1 MGIRI
6 EWDDE
11 EKMILCHIYEG
22 NWTVE
27 DFYLAVDESRRLL
40 LEVGHPVDLIVDM
53 RTSAAPPSGIL
64 PAYRYADQRVPDN
77 QRLIVMVK
85 TDSVMKAFN
94 RVIGDIAPRA
104 SENRYLADSM
114 EEARELIANHAARAD
129 S

>member
-1 MGIRI
+1 MGIRLA
-6 EWDDE
+6 WDNE
-11 EKMILCHIYEG
+11 EKTALCHIYEG
-22 NWTVE
+22 KWTIE
-27 DFYLAVDESRRLL
+27 DFYHAVDESQRLL
-40 LEVGHPVDLIVDM
+40 LEVDHPVDLIVDM
-53 RTSAAPPSGIL
+53 RTSAAPPPGIL
-64 PAYRYADQRVPDN
+64 PAYRYADQRVPEN

-114 EEARELIANHAARAD
+114 EEARQLIAKYAAQTD